1 MSNIKETSLISKLVK
16 LFMENVIGF
25 INKTKETK
33 ITYRIC
39 EEQYDT
45 IVPNFYP
52 QYRTESIWYL
62 LPDVVYCDSY
72 DAAVSA
78 IEKHKKNGV
87 INLVTING
95 NEVSVIEKHKKIPD
109 YKLIKEII
117 HEYTDSI

>member
-62 LPDVVYCDSY
+62 LPGVVYCFSY
-72 DAAVSA
+72 GAAVSA
-78 IEKHKKNGV
+78 IEKHKKNEV
-87 INLVTING
+87 INLAIIND
-95 NEVSVIEKHKKIPD
+95 NEVSAVEKHKNIPD
-109 YKLIKEII
+109 CKLIKVII
-117 HEYTDSI
+117 HEYND